1 MPRTMRTRETP
12 EVLVERM
19 RRGERGALAR
29 LLSLAESEPE
39 KYGRV
44 ADSVSAA
51 AGRALRVGITGPGGA
66 GKSTLINVLA
76 GRLRADSGAGGQ
88 PPRVAVLA
96 TDPSSERTGGALLGD
111 RIRFGPECADDG
123 LFFRS
128 VATRGA
134 AGGFAHAG
142 FDQLDLLDAF
152 GFDWLLVE
160 AVGAGQS
167 EIEIAAAVD
176 VTVVALPPA
185 GGDAVQALKAGV
197 MEAGDVFVVT
207 KCELPGA
214 DAAVATLKSVIE
226 LRAADGVDV
235 LLPPVAPASAVT
247 GAGIGELLQA
257 VRTQHAALQA
267 RGLLERR
274 RRDRLARR
282 VRHLVLRELEP
293 RLLAAVTEL
302 SATGDSP
309 QALARAVSRRLR
321 T

>member
-1 MPRTMRTRETP
+1 
-12 EVLVERM
+12 
-19 RRGERGALAR
+19 
-29 LLSLAESEPE
+29 
-39 KYGRV
+39 
-44 ADSVSAA
+44 
-51 AGRALRVGITGPGGA
+51 
-66 GKSTLINVLA
+66 
-76 GRLRADSGAGGQ
+76 
-88 PPRVAVLA
+88 
-96 TDPSSERTGGALLGD
+96 
-111 RIRFGPECADDG
+111 
-123 LFFRS
+123 
-128 VATRGA
+128 
-134 AGGFAHAG
+134 
-142 FDQLDLLDAF
+142 
-152 GFDWLLVE
+152 
-160 AVGAGQS
+160 
-167 EIEIAAAVD
+167 
-176 VTVVALPPA
+176 VVALPPA